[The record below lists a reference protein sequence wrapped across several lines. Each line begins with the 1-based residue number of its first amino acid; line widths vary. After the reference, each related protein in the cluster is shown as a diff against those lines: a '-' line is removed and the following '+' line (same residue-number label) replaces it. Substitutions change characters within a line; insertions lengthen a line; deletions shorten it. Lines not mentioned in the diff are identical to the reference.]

1 MGKEEKKLARQ
12 KKRKEKKLAKQKK
25 KENKKMLAQEDR
37 LRLKKNRIISK
48 IDKVDNSIDDII
60 EYIEKNE
67 IDIETEQKN
76 KINTISEELT
86 QVKSSLQKVEEN
98 VENAN
103 KLTKKGFNIFGITLP
118 QIFAY
123 FIVYSVLGYLGETI
137 FAFLAEGVIESRQS
151 FLYGPFCAIY
161 GLGAVVM
168 IVGLQK
174 VKNRK
179 IALVIGGIILG
190 AITEY
195 VVSLIGE
202 YVFGV
207 KWWDYSDMA
216 FNLNGRICATYSI
229 AWGAIALVLVK
240 FVNPRV
246 DRYINLIPMRSLKA
260 MTSILMIFLLSD
272 WLISS
277 FALEMFYV
285 RLEETHHIELRTE
298 GSQHEVAKDI
308 YHNPVVNTIANT
320 IWSDKVMVKTFPNLR
335 VTTKSGAVIY
345 VSNLY
350 KDEIE
355 PYYIKVFEPVLFDL
369 REEQMKRK

>member
-1 MGKEEKKLARQ
+1 MGKE
-12 KKRKEKKLAKQKK
+12 EKKLAKQKK
-25 KENKKMLAQEDR
+25 KEDKKIAAQEDT
-37 LRLKKNRIISK
+37 LRLKKNRIVSK
-48 IDKVDNSIDDII
+48 IDKIEESIDDVI

-67 IDIETEQKN
+67 IDIETEQKD
-76 KINTISEELT
+76 KINTISEELQ
-86 QVKSSLQKVEEN
+86 QVKTNLKEVEEN

-103 KLTKKGFNIFGITLP
+103 KLTKKGWNIFGITMP

-123 FIVYSVLGYLGETI
+123 FIIYSVFGYLGETL

-174 VKNRK
+174 FKKRNITLI
-179 IALVIGGIILG
+179 IAGIILG

-195 VVSLIGE
+195 TVSLVGE
-202 YVFGV
+202 LVFGV

-216 FNLNGRICATYSI
+216 FNIHGRICATYSI
-229 AWGAIALVLVK
+229 AWGGIALVFVK
-240 FVNPRV
+240 YVNPRV
-246 DRYINLIPMRSLKA
+246 DRLINQVPMRTLKTV
-260 MTSILMIFLLSD
+260 TSIMMIFLLCD
-272 WLISS
+272 WLVSS

-285 RLEETHHIELRTE
+285 RLEDTHHIELKSEEQDNRL
-298 GSQHEVAKDI
+298 AKEI
-308 YHNPVVNTIANT
+308 YKNPVVNAIVNT
-320 IWSDKVMVKTFPNLR
+320 IWNDRIMVKTFPNLR

-350 KDEIE
+350 KEIE

-369 REEQMKRK
+369 REEQMTHKTN